1 MALHFIRLIHDIVL
15 SHANLSLSL
24 CWQIS
29 DIEDVGTF
37 KSQIINVLQDIMEI
51 ITQDVMVYG
60 NV

>member
-1 MALHFIRLIHDIVL
+1 MILYFPMLI
-15 SHANLSLSL
+15 SLSL